1 MDMKEIYDKMVDKAG
16 KDDNL
21 RSELLSNPKKA
32 LKKIDVEFPEDVE
45 VEVYEMTDDH
55 LHFVLPQVQ
64 GT

>member
-1 MDMKEIYDKMVDKAG
+1 MDMKEIYNKMVDKAG
-16 KDDNL
+16 KDDAF
-21 RSELLSNPKKA
+21 RSELLSKPKDA

-45 VEVYEMTDDH
+45 VEVYEMTDEH